1 MRQNM
6 EAGRVLYSALGIKH
20 FWRKRGIRMDGV
32 EEGCHVM
39 STETLTAPMV
49 SSKAEVILYRCPHLR
64 PRI

>member
-1 MRQNM
+1 
-6 EAGRVLYSALGIKH
+6 
-20 FWRKRGIRMDGV
+20 MDGV

-49 SSKAEVILYRCPHLR
+49 VSSKAEVILYGCPHLR